1 MFIGVRWYK
10 KFQLQLSSIHYY
22 SMLNSRDGDGAGAG
36 LLSLP
41 HHSNLSSYST
51 VPPPPFFPA
60 ENTTPHPRI
69 RKKALTKQAKKV
81 SMV

>member
-1 MFIGVRWYK
+1 MLGQVLAEGHVFIGVRWYQ
-10 KFQLQLSSIHYY
+10 KFQLQFSSIHYY

-51 VPPPPFFPA
+51 VPPPLFFPRR
-60 ENTTPHPRI
+60 TPHHTQGYE
-69 RKKALTKQAKKV
+69 KKR
-81 SMV
+81 